1 MEGKL
6 FLLEQFN
13 DAILVKKEKMEDLE
27 NRLEIVLRNIKY
39 YKNSIVRLKEEAKL
53 IKYLIEKELE
63 EDE

>member
-1 MEGKL
+1 
-6 FLLEQFN
+6 
-13 DAILVKKEKMEDLE
+13 MEDLE